1 MMINDKDYWS
11 HHDPDHNHDD
21 NDDGRQ
27 YGAGTEVPIKS
38 LLGHRSQAPPEVDL
52 HHDLDLHHEAFVM
65 KIKIRIIKMI
75 SESER
80 L

>member
-1 MMINDKDYWS
+1 MIND
-11 HHDPDHNHDD
+11 HHTYHDEDHFV
-21 NDDGRQ
+21 GRQ

-52 HHDLDLHHEAFVM
+52 HHDLDLVREAFMM
-65 KIKIRIIKMI
+65 KIEIRIIKMT

>member
-1 MMINDKDYWS
+1 MMINDKDYWF
-11 HHDPDHNHDD
+11 HDHQDNNHDD

-52 HHDLDLHHEAFVM
+52 HHDLDLHREAFMM

-75 SESER
+75 LESER